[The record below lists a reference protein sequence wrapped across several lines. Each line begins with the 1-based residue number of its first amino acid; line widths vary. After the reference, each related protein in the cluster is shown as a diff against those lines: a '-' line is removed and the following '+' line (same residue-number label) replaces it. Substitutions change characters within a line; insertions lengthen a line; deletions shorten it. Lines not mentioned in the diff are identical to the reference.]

1 MTKNFLRSTQYL
13 ICLNLLCQ
21 LFWLAHL
28 NWPDFFHLYLE
39 QLIYLVTSV
48 GIIHTVSGIFIGIYL
63 FKKQFRISFYLLVLY
78 GIYYMFILYY
88 WYQLV
93 IGNVNLDGY
102 MLAYYG
108 LTAISVILGLSLVL
122 SAVRRKIWIKRAGIV
137 IIVFSI
143 MHISAEL
150 FPQMM
155 QNPALQMVRTLGS
168 FLASFGS
175 ILWILNFQDEI
186 KSLPRESNFLVDGP

>member
-1 MTKNFLRSTQYL
+1 
-13 ICLNLLCQ
+13 
-21 LFWLAHL
+21 
-28 NWPDFFHLYLE
+28 
-39 QLIYLVTSV
+39 
-48 GIIHTVSGIFIGIYL
+48 
-63 FKKQFRISFYLLVLY
+63 
-78 GIYYMFILYY
+78 MFILYY

-93 IGNVNLDGY
+93 IGNVNLDSY

-155 QNPALQMVRTLGS
+155 QNPVLQMVRTLGS

-186 KSLPRESNFLVDGP
+186 KFLPRESNFLVDGP

>member
-1 MTKNFLRSTQYL
+1 M
-13 ICLNLLCQ
+13 
-21 LFWLAHL
+21 
-28 NWPDFFHLYLE
+28 
-39 QLIYLVTSV
+39 
-48 GIIHTVSGIFIGIYL
+48 SGIFIGIYL

-93 IGNVNLDGY
+93 IGNANLDSY

-108 LTAISVILGLSLVL
+108 LTAISVILGLSLVF